1 MISCTTGGYQ
11 AMSQA
16 FHAMVRDHL
25 IRSLWNRRT
34 RPVLINNWKATYFDF
49 NKDRLVSIA

>member
-1 MISCTTGGYQ
+1 
-11 AMSQA
+11 MSQA